1 MEHPDDRK
9 YTREHEWARKEDGSV
24 RVGITWY
31 AQDALGDIVYVDL
44 PAPGTPVKAMQPF
57 GEVESTKSVS
67 DLFSP
72 VTGAIVERNTRLEEA
87 PELINQDPHG
97 DGWMVTIEMSD
108 PSDLDSLLSA
118 ADYQRFLEAEAKP
131 Q

>member
-1 MEHPDDRK
+1 MHPDDRR
-9 YTREHEWARKEDGSV
+9 YTREHEWARKDNGSV
-24 RVGITWY
+24 RVGITDY

-44 PAPGTPVKAMQPF
+44 PGPGTEVKAMQPF

-72 VTGAIVERNTRLEEA
+72 VSGTITERNTRLEDS

-97 DGWMVTIEMSD
+97 DGWMVAIDMAD
-108 PSDLDSLLSA
+108 PAEFDQLLTTD
-118 ADYQRFLEAEAKP
+118 DYQRFLETEAKP
-131 Q
+131 H